1 MTDVVIVAD
10 SGEQMARLTT
20 AVQHLRGTE
29 IVRYA
34 SGRTSVARLLAAHA
48 PSLVLIGEMS
58 PRRLAFERLLEVRAA
73 SPASSVVVLAA
84 DPGARWLARALR
96 AGATA
101 VVPGAL
107 GTTALG
113 TVLEEILTPDEPGA
127 VAALAA

>member
-10 SGEQMARLTT
+10 SGEEMARLTT
-20 AVQHLRGTE
+20 AVKQVKAME

-34 SGRTSVARLLAAHA
+34 SGRASVARLVAAHA

-58 PRRLAFERLLEVRAA
+58 SQRLTLERLHEVLAA
-73 SPASSVVVLAA
+73 SPTSSVVVLAA

-96 AGATA
+96 DGATA

-107 GTTALG
+107 GSTALG
-113 TVLEEILTPDEPGA
+113 TVLEEVLASHETGA